1 MLLLRFLRY
10 VFGYV
15 RFTAYG
21 GFPERFINLCE
32 HNKILI
38 WDVRGNG
45 GAIKASTD
53 RNGYKKM
60 RDCARRSGMR
70 LKINKK
76 CGLPF
81 FMNRHSRRFGVIIGI
96 CLCSATLLILSTR
109 LWSIDVI
116 GNERI
121 ASDKIIAAFEE
132 AGVKIGVPC
141 NRIDEDTVEK
151 EAMRRLDGI
160 LWMNINIQGCRAV
173 IEVRETV
180 EQPQIDQDDTPLNIV
195 AEKDGQIVI
204 IRPFG
209 GTQEKKTGTA
219 VLKGELLISGMREN
233 KDLTVSFCRAEG
245 YVVARTSTELSA
257 SCGTSFMAE
266 KAADERKSICLDLL
280 TFSLPITPHRAQGG
294 YAEKKRLCLNGVTLP
309 IGITVTTSTE
319 KTEGEIKLTAE
330 RAKLAAQS
338 EFLCSCVRAFRY
350 AYAESGKICETTD
363 ESGCTVSGSFVTLEN
378 IGKKEPMEIKTE
390 TPQ

>member
-10 VFGYV
+10 IFGYV
-15 RFTAYG
+15 AFTAYG

-32 HNKILI
+32 HKKILI
-38 WDVRGNG
+38 WDVRSNG
-45 GAIKASTD
+45 GEIKACTD

-60 RDCARRSGMR
+60 RECARRSGMK

-96 CLCSATLLILSTR
+96 CLCGATLLILSTR

-132 AGVKIGVPC
+132 AGVRIGTPC
-141 NRIDEDTVEK
+141 NRIDEDAAEK
-151 EAMRRLDGI
+151 AAMNRLDGI
-160 LWMNINIQGCRAV
+160 LWMNINIRGSRAV

-180 EQPQIDQDDTPLNIV
+180 EQPTVEQDDTPLNIV
-195 AEKDGQIVI
+195 AAKDGQIVI
-204 IRPFG
+204 IRPFS
-209 GTQEKKTGTA
+209 GTQEQKTGTA
-219 VLKGELLISGMREN
+219 VLKGELLISGMKEN

-245 YVVARTSTELSA
+245 YVVARTTAEISA
-257 SCGTSFMAE
+257 SCKVSFNAE
-266 KAADERKSICLDLL
+266 KTADKRRSIRLDLL
-280 TFSLPITPHRAQGG
+280 TFSLPITPQTVQG
-294 YAEKKRLCLNGVTLP
+294 YTEKKRLRLNGVTLP
-309 IGITVTTSTE
+309 VGITVTTSRE
-319 KTEGEIKLTAE
+319 RSESEISLTSEQA
-330 RAKLAAQS
+330 RLAAQS
-338 EFLCSCVRAFRY
+338 EFLCSCTRAFRY
-350 AYAESGKICETTD
+350 AYAENGEIREAADKN
-363 ESGCTVSGSFVTLEN
+363 GCTVSGSFAVLEN